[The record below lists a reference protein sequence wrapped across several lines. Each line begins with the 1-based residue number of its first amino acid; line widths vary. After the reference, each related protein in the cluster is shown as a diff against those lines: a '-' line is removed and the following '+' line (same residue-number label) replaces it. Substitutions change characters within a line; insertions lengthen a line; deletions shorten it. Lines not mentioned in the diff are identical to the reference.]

1 MLWAKRVNKSNEK
14 CSYCDNMFLERFSK
28 YHRSSF
34 SVLVKLIHL
43 SNYLFVLFSLC
54 DHLW

>member
-1 MLWAKRVNKSNEK
+1 VLWAKRVNKSNEK